1 MKKERFFRLLG
12 DLDDHILDKY
22 REMDAQL
29 SHKALRKKRALRALI
44 IAACLALLIGACV
57 PVGMMIAKWM
67 GDRPVGPWPGPDPWG
82 ESGVEHGTDEPPQQD
97 ISVTIRSLEELEKM
111 REMVTCEDEQVLQE
125 YLHSISGGG
134 AQSRQD
140 LIDFLNL
147 VDKTPYAPF
156 IDGEITDLTYN
167 KTDERFSVS
176 IEEENGESM
185 YVSYELGMTDVE
197 KNMEKAARKLGRKNL
212 LSAPLSGA
220 DGRLTLYTETREP
233 SANGDVIRWQGV
245 LDGIAVYI
253 VYRVADADRIDT
265 AALVGSL
272 EVADS
277 IAPAFPQYTWSNT
290 TFGAFVDSPK
300 RYICSFVDSP
310 DSEFATGNLLD
321 IYADWYKDPSA
332 PETITI
338 VYRGQEYSLSYS
350 HSKTMAWKSMQA
362 CHEYTCKDV
371 KGLMVSIDQ
380 VTGEIVRFDFFAPPE
395 ADAEELPMEQL
406 EEIAYAF
413 LAEKV
418 SDPKAYRLETPKQDG
433 EEVSYTFV
441 RYLGE
446 LPTSDRVELLLTTR
460 GDVIA
465 YGLGYLGA
473 MRNALPIPD
482 SLIQIVNNELG
493 RFVSRDG
500 ECGIERVILTPT
512 GQLALDCYIDN
523 GDDGAHMLF
532 YITEPIE

>member
-1 MKKERFFRLLG
+1 MKKQRFFRLLG
-12 DLDDHILDKY
+12 DLDDQILEQY
-22 REMDAQL
+22 RQMDVEL
-29 SHKALRKKRALRALI
+29 SHKALRRKRALRALI
-44 IAACLALLIGACV
+44 IAACLVLLIGACV
-57 PVGMMIAKWM
+57 PVGMMLA
-67 GDRPVGPWPGPDPWG
+67 GQSVPGPG
-82 ESGVEHGTDEPPQQD
+82 GQSESETEQEPGKELPEVW
-97 ISVTIRSLEELEKM
+97 ISVGGIDEIAVM
-111 REMVTCEDEQVLQE
+111 REMSVCEDEQQLTQ
-125 YLHSISGGG
+125 YLESLDGNGI
-134 AQSRQD
+134 QSRQD
-140 LIDFLNL
+140 LIDFLEL
-147 VDKTPYAPF
+147 VDHTPYPNL
-156 IDGEITDLTYN
+156 IEGEIV
-167 KTDERFSVS
+167 SV
-176 IEEENGESM
+176 
-185 YVSYELGMTDVE
+185 YYECSTSHSPACLRV
-197 KNMEKAARKLGRKNL
+197 EKAADSGERVYYTHLVSVEDAAAYIAQIEQELAQENL
-212 LSAPLSGA
+212 LSAPLSVS
-220 DGRLTLYTETREP
+220 DGRLILYTERRLHVSP
-233 SANGDVIRWQGV
+233 DHVIEWWGL
-245 LDGIAVYI
+245 LDGAAVQIQYAASDI
-253 VYRVADADRIDT
+253 SGMDT
-265 AALVGSL
+265 AALLDLL

-277 IAPAFPQYTWSNT
+277 IILPKPQFAWTDT
-290 TFGAFVDSPK
+290 EFGAFVDSPK
-300 RYICSFVDSP
+300 RYIYSFVDSP
-310 DSEFATGNLLD
+310 DSEFATGNVLD

-332 PETITI
+332 PETITV

-380 VTGEIVRFDFFAPPE
+380 VTGEIVLFDFFTPPE
-395 ADAEELPMEQL
+395 ADAKELPMEQL

-473 MRNALPIPD
+473 MRNAPPIPD
-482 SLIQIVNNELG
+482 SLIQIVHNELG
-493 RFVSRDG
+493 RYVSRDG

-523 GDDGAHMLF
+523 GNDGAYMLF